1 MVVKPAAAASG
12 ATEGWMMETA
22 WLDSLRPWRRDD
34 LNKDLEALALSAKL
48 WGDLDH
54 LTRQLSAATPEIP
67 PGLDQR
73 GLCTLLGVALLG
85 IKFGGNPTLKL
96 AQGTQIIVDGRP
108 FTVHEARY
116 EIVLRAIKS
125 KAY

>member
-1 MVVKPAAAASG
+1 
-12 ATEGWMMETA
+12 META

-34 LNKDLEALALSAKL
+34 MNKDLEALALSAKL
-48 WGDLDH
+48 WGDPEH
-54 LTRQLSAATPEIP
+54 LRRQLSAATPKIP
-67 PGLDQR
+67 AGLDHR

-85 IKFGGNPTLKL
+85 IKFGGIPTIAAMKFP
-96 AQGTQIIVDGRP
+96 QGTHIIVGGRP

>member
-1 MVVKPAAAASG
+1 MGPTMLPS
-12 ATEGWMMETA
+12 
-22 WLDSLRPWRRDD
+22 R
-34 LNKDLEALALSAKL
+34 N
-48 WGDLDH
+48 
-54 LTRQLSAATPEIP
+54 
-67 PGLDQR
+67 QR

-85 IKFGGNPTLKL
+85 IKFGGNPTLEL
-96 AQGTQIIVDGRP
+96 AQGIPILVGGRP

>member
-1 MVVKPAAAASG
+1 
-12 ATEGWMMETA
+12 META

-34 LNKDLEALALSAKL
+34 LDKDLEALALSAKL
-48 WGDLDH
+48 WGDPEH
-54 LTRQLSAATPEIP
+54 LRRQLSAATPKVP
-67 PGLDQR
+67 AGLDHR

-85 IKFGGNPTLKL
+85 IKFGGVTAIAAVTFP
-96 AQGTQIIVDGRP
+96 QGTQIIAGGRR

-116 EIVLRAIKS
+116 EIVVRAIKS